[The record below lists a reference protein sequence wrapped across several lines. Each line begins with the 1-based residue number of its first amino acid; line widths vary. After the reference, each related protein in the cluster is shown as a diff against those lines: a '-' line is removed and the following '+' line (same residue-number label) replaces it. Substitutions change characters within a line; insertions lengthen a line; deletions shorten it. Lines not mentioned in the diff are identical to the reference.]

1 MKILSRIFDN
11 RINAYNILT
20 EIDIS
25 EYLEIANFIS
35 KNNPLQ
41 RKRLK
46 SYSSIYNL
54 LKEDIKTGCTI
65 PPIVLALSNDI
76 EENIDIKNSDDDI
89 IINYINCHKDKLII
103 LDGLQRTHL
112 LIDIDQDLRSK
123 NNIDALNKFYKHK
136 LRFEIYLGIEKIGIL
151 YRMLTLNTG
160 QSPMS
165 IRHQIEI
172 LYSDYLDES
181 ISSEI
186 KLLKEVDEASPH
198 EIGEYR
204 FEYRFNDVIDGFT
217 SYLLRDEASLDRRD
231 LLEII
236 KSLENLA
243 QENQNKD
250 LFKSYLVTYNEFVK
264 KIRELSCDWKFND
277 KQIRLSGKP
286 FGYTVDKIFTKSE
299 LMTGFG
305 AAVGFLKDKD
315 LIHSFDDINQKI
327 TQIHLSNNDQSFLDE
342 LILTLDHISKTARKI
357 GNSQRMYFYYF
368 FRELFNSESDSFLS
382 IDTSIESSFK
392 KYRLNEL

>member
-11 RINAYNILT
+11 RINAHNILT
-20 EIDIS
+20 EISID

-54 LKEDIKTGCTI
+54 LKEDIKIGCTI

-76 EENIDIKNSDDDI
+76 QENIDFDNVHDNT
-89 IINYINCHKDKLII
+89 IINYINSHKDKLII
-103 LDGLQRTHL
+103 LDGLQRTHS
-112 LIDIDQDLRSK
+112 LIDVDQDLQFE
-123 NNIDALNKFYKHK
+123 NNIDVLKKFHNHK
-136 LRFEIYLGIEKIGIL
+136 LRFEIYLGINKIGIL

-165 IRHQIEI
+165 VRHQIEI

-186 KLLKEVDEASPH
+186 KLLKEVDEPSPH

-250 LFKSYLVTYNEFVK
+250 LFKSYLITYNEFVK
-264 KIRELSCDWKFND
+264 KIRELSGDWKFND
-277 KQIRLSGKP
+277 EQIRLSSKP
-286 FGYTVDKIFTKSE
+286 FGDSVDKIFTKSQ

-305 AAVGFLKDKD
+305 AAVGFLKDKH
-315 LIHSFDDINQKI
+315 LIDSFDDINQKI
-327 TQIHLSNNDQSFLDE
+327 TQINLSNNDQSFLDE
-342 LILTLDHISKTARKI
+342 LILTLDDISKTARKI

-368 FRELFNSESDSFLS
+368 FRELFSSESDSYLS
-382 IDTSIESSFK
+382 IDKSIESSFR
-392 KYRLNEL
+392 KYRSNEL